1 MTKRKYDYTELT
13 AGGSKDADIATP
25 TNEPKRK

>member
-1 MTKRKYDYTELT
+1 MRMKEKDFTEFT

-25 TNEPKRK
+25 TNEPRRE